1 MEYLQ
6 KTGRIIRTGSMRFM
20 MRCIKSIIIKLWLY
34 DKKKS
39 IYNFYTLFIL
49 CK

>member
-20 MRCIKSIIIKLWLY
+20 MRYIKK
-34 DKKKS
+34 
-39 IYNFYTLFIL
+39 YNYKTWVI
-49 CK
+49 